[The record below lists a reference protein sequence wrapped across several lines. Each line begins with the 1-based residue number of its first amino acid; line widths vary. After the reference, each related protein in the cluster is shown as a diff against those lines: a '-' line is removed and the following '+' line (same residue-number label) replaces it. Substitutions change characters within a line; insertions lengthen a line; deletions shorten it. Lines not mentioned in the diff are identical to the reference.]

1 MRIVIAPD
9 SFKGSLSAAEA
20 AAAMAAGVRDVFG
33 DTANIVQRPMADGGE
48 GTLDVIASAWEVVP
62 ETMTTVDAIG
72 RPIRARFGISTDGRR
87 AIIEA
92 AEANGLPHVSDV
104 TLRPL
109 RADTFGVGLIARK
122 VLDRGATEI
131 LLCIG
136 GSATTDGGTGLLT
149 ALGVRFL
156 DAHGRN
162 VAPGGEGLAAIT
174 SVDLSHLH
182 ARARLATWRIA
193 VDVDN
198 PLCGEQGA
206 AATFGPQKGA
216 SPHDVGLL
224 DAGLAHLAGILHD
237 VVNAPVNAVA
247 DIQSLTGPGFGAAG
261 GLPVCMVAL
270 LDAHMVQGSRLVV
283 DAIGLAEAMAGA
295 TLVFTG
301 EGSFDSQSLGGKVID
316 GVIAAASQDC
326 PIIVIAGRVAL
337 SAAETRAAGVAGAF
351 SIAPGPTDLA
361 RLVTTAAERVRET
374 TAHVCGLLAARA

>member
-1 MRIVIAPD
+1 MKIVIAPD

-33 DTANIVQRPMADGGE
+33 DTADIVQRPMADGGE
-48 GTLDVIASAWEVVP
+48 GTLAVIASAWGVVP

-72 RPIRARFGISTDGRR
+72 RPILARFGMSTDGRR

-104 TLRPL
+104 ALQPL
-109 RADTFGVGLIARK
+109 RADTFGVGQIAQQ

-156 DAHGRN
+156 DAQGRN
-162 VAPGGEGLAAIT
+162 VAPGGEGLAAIA
-174 SVDLSHLH
+174 SIDLTHLH
-182 ARARLATWRIA
+182 ERARLAIWRIA

-198 PLCGEQGA
+198 PLCGKNGA

-216 SPHDVGLL
+216 SSHDVGLL
-224 DAGLAHLAGILHD
+224 DAGLAHLADILED
-237 VVNAPVNAVA
+237 TGKTK
-247 DIQSLTGPGFGAAG
+247 SLTGQGFGAAG

-270 LDAHMVQGSRLVV
+270 LDAHMVQGSRLVA

-316 GVIAAASQDC
+316 GVIAAAPQDC
-326 PIIVIAGRVAL
+326 PIVVIAGRVAL
-337 SAAETRAAGVAGAF
+337 SAAETRAAGVTGAF
-351 SIAPGPTDLA
+351 SIASGPTDLA
-361 RLVTTAAERVRET
+361 TLVTTAAVRVRET
-374 TAHVCGLLAARA
+374 TAHVCGLLTSGA

>member
-20 AAAMAAGVRDVFG
+20 ASAMADGVRDVFG
-33 DTANIVQRPMADGGE
+33 DTAEIVQKPMADGGE
-48 GTLDVIASAWEVVP
+48 GTLDVIASAWGVVP

-92 AEANGLPHVSDV
+92 AEANGLPNVSDV
-104 TLRPL
+104 ALQPL
-109 RADTFGVGLIARK
+109 RADTVGVGLIARQ

-162 VAPGGEGLAAIT
+162 VAPGGGGLAAIA

-182 ARARLATWRIA
+182 ARARLATWRIV

-224 DAGLAHLAGILHD
+224 DAGLAHLAGILD
-237 VVNAPVNAVA
+237 
-247 DIQSLTGPGFGAAG
+247 DTGKTRSLTGQGFGAAG
-261 GLPVCMVAL
+261 GLPLSMVAL
-270 LDAHMVQGSRLVV
+270 LDAHMDQGSRLVAV
-283 DAIGLAEAMAGA
+283 AIGLAEAMVGA
-295 TLVFTG
+295 TLVITG

-316 GVIAAASQDC
+316 GVIAATPQGC
-326 PIIVIAGRVAL
+326 PIVVIAGRVAL
-337 SAAETRAAGVAGAF
+337 SAAETRAAGVVGAF
-351 SIAPGPTDLA
+351 SIASGPIDLA
-361 RLVTTAAERVRET
+361 TLVATAAVRVRET
-374 TAHVCGLLAARA
+374 TAQTCGLLAARA